1 MIDTGNDTLKSV
13 GQLVAK
19 KCSNIVIISHENPD
33 GDAIGSSVGLAEILQ
48 NSGHRVSVILP
59 NDYPDFL
66 KWFSSTVEILIYE
79 SHKKDVEEKLKEADL
94 LFCLDFN
101 EVKRSGKLKKQLLK
115 FSKPKI
121 LIDHHMQ
128 PSLFCDYIIS
138 EPSYCSTAELIFDT
152 AYKLNLASSINYNA
166 AEALYTGILT
176 DTGSFN
182 HNISRAN
189 VFRVVSEL
197 LKYGINTDKIHSN
210 VYHNFSIERMK
221 LLGYCLNE
229 KMEVLPELRTA
240 VISLTK
246 AEQAKYN
253 FQIGDYEGFVNFP
266 LSIKNIVFSALF
278 IEKEGLI
285 KASFRSK
292 GSFPSNKFSKDHF
305 NGGGHVNAAGGES
318 RESLEKTLENFR
330 HLLMRY
336 KHQLINTEI

>member
-1 MIDTGNDTLKSV
+1 MIGTENEILKSV
-13 GQLVAK
+13 GQFIAK
-19 KCSNIVIISHENPD
+19 KCNNIVIMSHENPD
-33 GDAIGSSVGLAEILQ
+33 GDAVGSAVGLAEILQ
-48 NSGHRVSVILP
+48 NNGHNVSIIFP
-59 NDYPDFL
+59 NDYPYFL
-66 KWFSSTVEILIYE
+66 KWFSSKIEILIYDNQ
-79 SHKKDVEEKLKEADL
+79 KKNIEEKMKKADL

-101 EVKRSGKLKKQLLK
+101 EVKRAGKLKKQLLE

-121 LIDHHMQ
+121 LIDHHLQ

-152 AYKLNLASSINYNA
+152 VHKLNLASSINYNA

-176 DTGSFN
+176 DTGSFS

-197 LKYGINTDKIHSN
+197 LRYGINADKIHSN
-210 VYHNFSIERMK
+210 IYHNFSVERMK

-229 KMEVLPELRTA
+229 KMEILTELRTA

-246 AEQAKYN
+246 EEQAKYN
-253 FQIGDYEGFVNFP
+253 FQIGDYEGFVNYP

-278 IEKEGLI
+278 IEKEGLV

-305 NGGGHVNAAGGES
+305 NGGGHLNAAGGES
-318 RESLEKTLENFR
+318 SESLDETLGNFK
-330 HLLMRY
+330 HLLMHY
-336 KHQLINTEI
+336 KHQLINTKI